1 MEMMGAGQEGAPRN
15 TLLIVDDEQN
25 VRNAL
30 HRLLR
35 KEPYEI
41 VLASGSEEAL
51 AIVRER
57 EIGVVLSDHAMPGM
71 TGIELLGRI
80 RQLDPKTIRM
90 VLTGHA
96 DLSMAVEAINEGE
109 VMKFYT
115 KPWDDHQIKQDMRMA
130 FMHLKLQAQFDRVLK
145 SLQRQTQILD
155 HLETE
160 HPGITHV
167 ERNASGA
174 IVISAG
180 EV

>member
-1 MEMMGAGQEGAPRN
+1 MDLSSHTGNEPRN

-30 HRLLR
+30 NRLLR
-35 KEPYEI
+35 KEPYDI
-41 VLASGSEEAL
+41 VLAAGPEEAIE
-51 AIVRER
+51 IVRHEP
-57 EIGVVLSDHAMPGM
+57 IGVVLSDHAMPGM
-71 TGIELLGRI
+71 TGIELLRQI
-80 RQLDPKTIRM
+80 RQIDPKTIRM

-96 DLSMAVEAINEGE
+96 DLSMAIEAINEGE

-115 KPWDDHQIKQDMRMA
+115 KPWDDHQIKADMRMA
-130 FMHLKLQAQFDRVLK
+130 FSHLRLQAEFERVLK
-145 SLQRQTQILD
+145 ALQQKNQLLD
-155 HLETE
+155 HLEQD

-174 IVISAG
+174 IVISAE